1 MVIPLQKTIIT
12 VVRYTLRP
20 VNKLLIQT
28 FKAQL
33 GQEYPPFGYRFFV
46 AQGQFWNRFEIA
58 MNRIIIKKKGLGEIQ
73 KMKDNAAFLKGV
85 DYFTEVV
92 FYYGVMLGLAYYELN
107 KYAKAGAIQKQKLQT
122 VKNNLDK
129 YEEQSQIAT
138 TSVESIKLIQV
149 SNKDKIEEL
158 DKRVESLL
166 SKAKDK

>member
-1 MVIPLQKTIIT
+1 
-12 VVRYTLRP
+12 
-20 VNKLLIQT
+20 
-28 FKAQL
+28 
-33 GQEYPPFGYRFFV
+33 
-46 AQGQFWNRFEIA
+46 
-58 MNRIIIKKKGLGEIQ
+58 
-73 KMKDNAAFLKGV
+73 MKDNAAFLKGV